1 MSSTGLYL
9 RGDSGLSLFTTTQS
23 ELARSID
30 SATAVAVGVGELV
43 GVAVADGVIVGDGVA
58 VATAV
63 TVGVGVGLSAC
74 AEDQPVAET
83 AKAHAEIKAIA

>member
-9 RGDSGLSLFTTTQS
+9 RGDSGLTLFTTTQS

-58 VATAV
+58 VAVA
-63 TVGVGVGLSAC
+63 VGVGVGVSAC